1 MKNDS
6 HKSKI
11 HLQKYTD
18 FCLKF
23 RQSFSWKLDLS
34 ILVDALQ
41 TCYTISTKKDKSSIQ
56 ECRGILAARCA
67 SCNCMTYFYCA
78 PLQVYTPFRS
88 AQNHCPPDNVRPAGG
103 YIMQMYNI
111 ILLRTSVN
119 LRFFVPNHSIISC
132 TSHSVF
138 LFIHMLLVC
147 CLFFRL
153 HDLY

>member
-1 MKNDS
+1 
-6 HKSKI
+6 
-11 HLQKYTD
+11 
-18 FCLKF
+18 
-23 RQSFSWKLDLS
+23 
-34 ILVDALQ
+34 
-41 TCYTISTKKDKSSIQ
+41 
-56 ECRGILAARCA
+56 
-67 SCNCMTYFYCA
+67 MTYFYFA

-88 AQNHCPPDNVRPAGG
+88 AQNHCPPDNVRLAGG

>member
-1 MKNDS
+1 MQLHD
-6 HKSKI
+6 
-11 HLQKYTD
+11 
-18 FCLKF
+18 
-23 RQSFSWKLDLS
+23 
-34 ILVDALQ
+34 ILLLR
-41 TCYTISTKKDKSSIQ
+41 TS
-56 ECRGILAARCA
+56 A
-67 SCNCMTYFYCA
+67 SLHSVSVGA
-78 PLQVYTPFRS
+78 
-88 AQNHCPPDNVRPAGG
+88 HCPPDNVRLAGG

-119 LRFFVPNHSIISC
+119 LRFFVPYHSIISC